1 MTAGSIPAA
10 QAPASV
16 EGRPW
21 RGGWRDGTSYGALG
35 LPLAF
40 VELPLYVLL
49 PNFYASRYGVPLALL
64 GAVLLSARLLDAIAD
79 PFIGRWA
86 DALYGRSPRQ
96 AYRWLAYAAVGLA
109 IGFRALFF
117 PPMSDGTAL
126 MVWCA
131 IGLVVTYLSFSTAMV
146 IHQAWGAR
154 LAGDELQRARIV
166 AWREGFALAG
176 VMIAGGLRSTTS
188 LDIGTW
194 IFAGLLAAGVVL
206 LAKAP
211 RAGRP
216 WVERRDVSMWLP
228 WQSRSFRRL
237 LAIYLFNGIASAVPA
252 TLVLFFIQDRLEAES
267 HQALFLG
274 SYFAAAAVAIPL
286 WVRAVERFGLAPV
299 WLAAMGLAIATFG
312 WATQLGRGDVVPFM
326 VVCLSSGIAL
336 GADLTL
342 PSAMLTGVIQRAGH
356 GQQAEGSY
364 FGWWSFATKLNLAL
378 AAGLALPAL
387 QALGYAAGVREA
399 GALAA
404 LTGAYCL
411 LPCALK
417 LIAAGLLYFGWIRA
431 GEGKS

>member
-1 MTAGSIPAA
+1 MTAGSIPAT

-21 RGGWRDGTSYGALG
+21 RGGWRDGASYGRSACRSHSSSCRSTCCAHFT
-35 LPLAF
+35 PAATACHWRCS
-40 VELPLYVLL
+40 V
-49 PNFYASRYGVPLALL
+49 R
-64 GAVLLSARLLDAIAD
+64 LLSARLLDAIAD

-109 IGFRALFF
+109 VGFRALFF
-117 PPMSDGTAL
+117 PPMDEGAAL
-126 MVWCA
+126 LVWCA
-131 IGLVVTYLSFSTAMV
+131 IGLVLTYLSFSTVMV

-188 LDIGTW
+188 LDAPGSSP
-194 IFAGLLAAGVVL
+194 AARRRRRAAGEGP
-206 LAKAP
+206 P
-211 RAGRP
+211 RRQALGRTARR
-216 WVERRDVSMWLP
+216 VEWLP

-237 LAIYLFNGIASAVPA
+237 LAIYLFTASPTPCRRPWCCSSSRSPRSRVA
-252 TLVLFFIQDRLEAES
+252 S
-267 HQALFLG
+267 GSFLG
-274 SYFAAAAVAIPL
+274 SYFAGPPRSRSRSGCARSSASGSP
-286 WVRAVERFGLAPV
+286 GLA
-299 WLAAMGLAIATFG
+299 GSHGSAIATFG
-312 WATQLGRGDVVPFM
+312 WATQLGRGDVVPFL